1 VNYVKQS
8 RVVTRVVA
16 LTLSCFLGLT
26 LQARAAQ
33 YQVPNDKKF
42 AKQNL
47 FVVESKTIVENFT
60 ARTNTVSGSVT
71 FDPVAKTGSTTIMVN
86 GSSLKTG
93 LAVRDD
99 HMRSDEW
106 FNFEKQAQV
115 KFVSTQ
121 VKHLSGDKYQVV
133 GNLTLHGITK
143 SVIADATVRLTKANS
158 TTRKMGFAGDVVGVV
173 AKFKIKITD
182 FGVEHLAINT
192 GKVAKVLDA
201 TLKIAASSK

>member
-8 RVVTRVVA
+8 RVVTRAVA
-16 LTLSCFLGLT
+16 LALPCLLILGLD
-26 LQARAAQ
+26 ARAAQ
-33 YQVPNDKKF
+33 YQVPSDKKF

-47 FVVESKTIVENFT
+47 FVVESKTMVENFT

-71 FDPVAKTGSTTIMVN
+71 FDPVTKTGSTNIVVS

-106 FNFEKQAQV
+106 FNFDKQAQV

-121 VKHLSGDKYQVV
+121 VKHISGDKYQVA

-143 SVIADATVRLTKANS
+143 PVTANATVRLTKANS
-158 TTRKMGFAGDVVGVV
+158 VTRKMGFSGDVVGVV

-182 FGVEHLAINT
+182 FGVEHLAIDT